1 MVDLKKVL
9 YVLFGFITGAMGAL
23 SLVIPQL
30 NVLGASSRAGVL
42 VGLAVVLSLVLYA
55 LVKLIMKGII
65 KELNE
70 QMLAK
75 KRSEDAA
82 RRVKSAVIA
91 EPKTVEQ
98 PPDPAVIESM
108 IAERV
113 AKGVAK
119 GVTEGVAKLLAAK
132 VAQVLSVFQK
142 KGRLIDFLQ
151 EDISAFDDNQVGHA
165 VRSIHKECKEAMAE
179 YLSIEPIRKESEGTE
194 VTVESGFDPS
204 AIRITGNVSGQ
215 PPFKGILRHCGWT
228 LADARLPEQSENQ
241 NLGVIEPAEIE
252 VL

>member
-55 LVKLIMKGII
+55 LIKLIMKGII

-75 KRSEDAA
+75 KRLEDAA
-82 RRVKSAVIA
+82 RRVKSAVVA
-91 EPKTVEQ
+91 ETKAVEQ
-98 PPDPAVIESM
+98 PPDPAVIEAM
-108 IAERV
+108 VTERV

-119 GVTEGVAKLLAAK
+119 LAAEK

-241 NLGVIEPAEIE
+241 NPGVIEPAEIE
-252 VL
+252 IL